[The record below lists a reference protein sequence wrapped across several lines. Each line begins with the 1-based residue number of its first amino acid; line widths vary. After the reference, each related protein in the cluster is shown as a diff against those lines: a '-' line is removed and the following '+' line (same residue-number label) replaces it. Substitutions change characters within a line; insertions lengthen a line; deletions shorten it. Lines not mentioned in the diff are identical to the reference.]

1 MAMPPSSDPAP
12 AEDDAC
18 GASGLQD
25 LVGQEVGVVAA
36 MTFPAPMRIIRP
48 GEAVTMEFNPARL
61 NFELDG
67 ANRIARVYC
76 G

>member
-1 MAMPPSSDPAP
+1 M
-12 AEDDAC
+12 
-18 GASGLQD
+18 
-25 LVGQEVGVVAA
+25 GQEVGVVAA